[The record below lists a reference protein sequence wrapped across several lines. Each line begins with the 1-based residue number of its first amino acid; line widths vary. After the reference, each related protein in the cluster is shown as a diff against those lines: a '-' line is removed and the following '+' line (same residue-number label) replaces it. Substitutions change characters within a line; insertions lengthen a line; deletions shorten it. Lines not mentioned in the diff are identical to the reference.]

1 MDATQTYQHLRD
13 HADFWIRT
21 LNLEPHPEG
30 GYFREIFR
38 SEEYI
43 HEDHLPSRYNGH
55 RNFLTAIY
63 YLLRS
68 GQCSRFHRLQSD
80 EVWHYCTGSPLRL
93 YIIHQNRELETVS
106 LGPDPHQ
113 NHVFQF
119 IVPKES
125 WLGAHVT
132 ETNSYSLIS
141 CIMAPGFDYQD
152 FELGSCSRLLDKFP
166 EHREIIKHLT

>member
-1 MDATQTYQHLRD
+1 MNQ
-13 HADFWIRT
+13 ADFWIRT
-21 LNLEPHPEG
+21 LNLESHPEG

-43 HEDHLPSRYNGH
+43 HQEHLPPRYNGH

-63 YLLRS
+63 YLLKS

-93 YIIHQNRELETVS
+93 YIIHKNRELESVE
-106 LGPDPHQ
+106 LGSDPCQ
-113 NHVFQF
+113 NQLFQF

-125 WLGAHVT
+125 WLGAQVT
-132 ETNSYSLIS
+132 EENSYSLIS

-152 FELGSCSRLLDKFP
+152 FELGCSISLMDKFP
-166 EHREIIKHLT
+166 EHKEIIRYLT